1 MFFVPIRIKKI
12 EYETHTASEW
22 REKMNKSKNAR
33 ERFLNR
39 KLSYKIS
46 AATGV
51 LLAAL
56 LALLIIISSIISA
69 SFLSKS
75 IKGEF
80 EGVAAQNGV
89 IVQNI
94 LTTATNCADI
104 LQNYIVN
111 KYNERNRTGY
121 SGRTEKSEVYDIYLQ
136 EINKQLE
143 EFIIS
148 IARTTAI
155 SNDKIAGVGVFFE
168 PNAFDTSIKDYTIYI
183 SEDDPDTVQSYGAYE
198 NYGSMDYY
206 KDAAT
211 SRMNCFTDP
220 YYDQGINMVSASFP
234 IVYKDKTYGVILVNI
249 DIDAFS
255 DLESSN
261 PTYPSMYV
269 DVLTSDSTM
278 VYDSESTDYVGQRL
292 TDLIPS
298 KEYAKIQAGIDTGK
312 SFSVSTK
319 KDDGT
324 HVVRFYSPINACGQ
338 TWWAASAL
346 SQFDLTRNTIILVAL
361 MVVIALITLGLIIT
375 ISRRLTAKY
384 LEPIDGVVNVA
395 NELSNG
401 NFSAS
406 VNVVYEDEIGKLSKT
421 FVDMSARLKET
432 IADITNGLKEMASGN
447 FNLTTKVEHVGD
459 FKEIENA
466 LTAVVVD
473 LSKTLTE
480 INEVAEMV
488 SANASQLS
496 DGAQSI
502 TEGATDQASSVEEL
516 QSTIETVTEQVN
528 KNAENAGSANDM
540 AKVVGTDIMASND
553 DMQQVVQAM
562 DTISEA
568 ANQISGIINTINDI
582 ASQTNLLA
590 LNASIEAA
598 RAGDE
603 GRGFAVVATQVGNL
617 ASQSAAA
624 AKSSSDLIIQT
635 LNAVE
640 SGKKMVDQTAA
651 KLIESV
657 DKTRL
662 LVDNIDAISKAS
674 AEQADA
680 LSQIA
685 QAADQ
690 IAAVIQENT
699 AMAEESSASSEEL
712 AAQAEKLK
720 NLVGAFKLLEK
731 QPNNNQV

>member
-56 LALLIIISSIISA
+56 LALLIIISSGISA

-75 IKGEF
+75 TKGEF

-121 SGRTEKSEVYDIYLQ
+121 SGRTEKSKVYDIYLQ
-136 EINKQLE
+136 EINKQIE

-155 SNDKIAGVGVFFE
+155 SNDKITGVGVFFE

-198 NYGSMDYY
+198 NYGSQDYY

-211 SRMNCFTDP
+211 SQMNSFTDP
-220 YYDQGINMVSASFP
+220 YYDHGINMVSASFP
-234 IVYKDKTYGVILVNI
+234 IVYKDKTYGVILV
-249 DIDAFS
+249 DINVDAFD
-255 DLESSN
+255 DLESSDSS
-261 PTYPSMYV
+261 YPSMYV
-269 DVLTSDSTM
+269 DILTSDSTM

-298 KEYAKIQAGIDTGK
+298 NEYAKIQAGIDTGK

-346 SQFDLTRNTIILVAL
+346 SQFDLIRDTIILVAL

-406 VNVVYEDEIGKLSKT
+406 VNFVYEDEIGELSKT
-421 FVDMSARLKET
+421 FADMSARLKET

-480 INEVAEMV
+480 INEAAEMV

-640 SGKKMVDQTAA
+640 SGKKMVDRTAA

-657 DKTRL
+657 DKTNL

-731 QPNNNQV
+731 

>member
-1 MFFVPIRIKKI
+1 
-12 EYETHTASEW
+12 
-22 REKMNKSKNAR
+22 MNKSKNAR

-136 EINKQLE
+136 EINKQIE

-155 SNDKIAGVGVFFE
+155 SNDKITGVGVFFE

-234 IVYKDKTYGVILVNI
+234 IVYKDKTYGVILV
-249 DIDAFS
+249 DINVDAFD
-255 DLESSN
+255 DLESSDSS
-261 PTYPSMYV
+261 YPSMYV
-269 DVLTSDSTM
+269 DILTSDSTM

-298 KEYAKIQAGIDTGK
+298 NEYAKIQAGIDTGK

-346 SQFDLTRNTIILVAL
+346 SQFDLIRDTIILVAL

-406 VNVVYEDEIGKLSKT
+406 VNFVYEDEIGELSKT
-421 FVDMSARLKET
+421 FADMSARLKET

-480 INEVAEMV
+480 INEAAEMV

-640 SGKKMVDQTAA
+640 SGKKMVDRTAA

-657 DKTRL
+657 DKTNL

>member
-1 MFFVPIRIKKI
+1 
-12 EYETHTASEW
+12 
-22 REKMNKSKNAR
+22 MNKGKNAK

-56 LALLIIISSIISA
+56 LALLIIISSGISA
-69 SFLSKS
+69 SFLNKS
-75 IKGEF
+75 IKRDF
-80 EGVAAQNGV
+80 EGVAAQNG
-89 IVQNI
+89 IMVQNV

-136 EINKQLE
+136 EINKQIE

-155 SNDKIAGVGVFFE
+155 SNDKITGVGVFFE

-198 NYGSMDYY
+198 NYGSQDYY

-211 SRMNCFTDP
+211 SQMNSFTDP
-220 YYDQGINMVSASFP
+220 YYDHGINMVSASFP
-234 IVYKDKTYGVILVNI
+234 IVYKDKTYGVILV
-249 DIDAFS
+249 DINVDAFD
-255 DLESSN
+255 DLESSDSS
-261 PTYPSMYV
+261 YPSMYV
-269 DVLTSDSTM
+269 DILTSDSTM

-298 KEYAKIQAGIDTGK
+298 NEYAKIQAGIDTGK

-346 SQFDLTRNTIILVAL
+346 SQFDLIRDTIILVAL

-406 VNVVYEDEIGKLSKT
+406 VNFVYEDEIGELSKT
-421 FVDMSARLKET
+421 FADMSARLKET

-447 FNLTTKVEHVGD
+447 FNLTTKAEHVGD

-480 INEVAEMV
+480 INEAAEMV

-640 SGKKMVDQTAA
+640 SGKKMVDRTAA

-657 DKTRL
+657 DKTNL

-731 QPNNNQV
+731 

>member
-22 REKMNKSKNAR
+22 REKMNKCKNAR

-56 LALLIIISSIISA
+56 LALLIIISSGISA

-136 EINKQLE
+136 EINKQIE

-155 SNDKIAGVGVFFE
+155 SNDKITGVGVFFE

-198 NYGSMDYY
+198 NYGSQDYY
-206 KDAAT
+206 KDTAT
-211 SRMNCFTDP
+211 SQMNSFTDP
-220 YYDQGINMVSASFP
+220 YYDHGINMVSASFP
-234 IVYKDKTYGVILVNI
+234 IVYKDKTYGVILV
-249 DIDAFS
+249 DINVDAFD
-255 DLESSN
+255 DLESSDSS
-261 PTYPSMYV
+261 YPSMYV
-269 DVLTSDSTM
+269 DILTSDSTM

-298 KEYAKIQAGIDTGK
+298 NEYAKIQAGIDTGK

-346 SQFDLTRNTIILVAL
+346 SQFDLIRDTIILVAL

-406 VNVVYEDEIGKLSKT
+406 VNFVYEDEIGELSKT
-421 FVDMSARLKET
+421 FADMSARLKET

-480 INEVAEMV
+480 INEAAEMV

-640 SGKKMVDQTAA
+640 SGKKMVDRTAA

-657 DKTRL
+657 DKTNL

-731 QPNNNQV
+731 